1 MRVADYAMRF
11 IASLGVRHV
20 FVLTGGGAMHLNDA
34 LSRCP
39 ELEFICNHHE
49 QACAI
54 AAEAYAKATNGL
66 GVAMVTTGP
75 GGTNAITGLAGA
87 WLDSTP
93 CLFLSGQ
100 VKRADRMFKPDGTP
114 LGVRQR
120 GNQEVDIVSIVRPLT
135 KYAVTITDPS
145 SIRYHLEKAVHL
157 ARTGRPGPVWIDF
170 PIDVQAATVDERDLR
185 RFDPTEIPALEDGGL
200 AEEVSQVIE
209 RLNRAERPLLLIGNG
224 VRLSGAE
231 REILQLAR
239 SLDVPIAATWMAM
252 DLIGDEHP
260 RFVGKPGT
268 VAARGANFAVQ
279 NCDFLLSIG
288 ARLDMPVIGWS
299 AAQFAR
305 AAHKVMVDIDPGEL
319 GKLAGFMNAAICADA
334 AAFVREM
341 LRQRGAIQRRDRDD
355 WLKKCADWKARYPIV
370 QAEHRAPEGRVS
382 IYQLAEIIGQE
393 VSPEDQVV
401 SGSSGSG
408 IEIFLFAYRARQGQ
422 RVFHTAGLGA
432 MGFGI
437 PASIGACVGSGRR
450 RTVCVDG
457 DGGFQ
462 LNIQE
467 LATIAHLQLPIKFFI
482 LNNGG
487 YASIRASQAN
497 FFGAASIGCSEATGV
512 SLPDFK
518 KVAHAYG
525 IACAAIEDQSDLR
538 AQVRRVL
545 RMPGPVVCD
554 VQVITDEVRAPRV
567 TSVQHPDGSFVSK
580 PLEDLWPFLDREEF
594 LENMLVEPVSE

>member
-11 IASLGVRHV
+11 LAGLGVRHI

-34 LSRCP
+34 LSHCP
-39 ELEFICNHHE
+39 EIEYICNHHE

-54 AAEAYAKATNGL
+54 AAEAYAKATNHL

-93 CLFLSGQ
+93 VLFLSGQ

-120 GNQEVDIVSIVRPLT
+120 GIQEVDIVSIVQPLT

-145 SIRYHLEKAVHL
+145 AIRYHLEKAVYL
-157 ARTGRPGPVWIDF
+157 ARTGRPGPVWIDI
-170 PIDVQAATVDERDLR
+170 PIDVQGATVEEADLR
-185 RFDPTEIPALEDGGL
+185 RFDPTEIPPHADGLL
-200 AEEVSQVIE
+200 AVQISEVIE

-224 VRLSGAE
+224 IRLSGAE
-231 REILQLAR
+231 CEVLELVRA
-239 SLDVPIAATWMAM
+239 LDVPVAATWMAM
-252 DLIGDEHP
+252 DLIGDDHP

-268 VAARGANFAVQ
+268 VAARGANFAIQ

-288 ARLDMPVIGWS
+288 ARLDLPVVGWS
-299 AAQFAR
+299 AEQFAR
-305 AAHKVMVDIDPGEL
+305 AAHKVMVDVDPGEL
-319 GKLAGFMNAAICADA
+319 GKLSEFMDATICADA
-334 AAFVREM
+334 GMFMREI
-341 LRQRGAIQRRDRDD
+341 LRQRGTIKPRDRGG
-355 WLKKCADWKARYPIV
+355 WLTKCADWKTHYPIV
-370 QAEHRAPEGRVS
+370 QDEHRAAQGRVS
-382 IYQLAEIIGQE
+382 IYHLSEIIGE
-393 VSPEDQVV
+393 EATSEDQVV
-401 SGSSGSG
+401 SGNSGSA
-408 IEIFLFAYRARQGQ
+408 IEIFLLAYRARRGQ
-422 RVFHTAGLGA
+422 RVFHAAGLGA
-432 MGFGI
+432 MGFAL
-437 PASIGACVGSGRR
+437 PASIGVCVGSGRK
-450 RTVCVDG
+450 RTICVDG

-467 LATIAHLQLPIKFFI
+467 LATIAHLQLPIKFFV
-482 LNNGG
+482 LNNDG

-497 FFGAASIGCSEATGV
+497 FFGEPSIGCSEATGV
-512 SLPDFK
+512 CLPDFK

-525 IACAAIEDQSDLR
+525 LSCAAIEDQRDLR
-538 AQVRRVL
+538 EQVRRVL

-554 VQVITDEVRAPRV
+554 VKVIPDEVRAPRV
-567 TSVQHPDGSFVSK
+567 TSVQRPDGSFVSK

-594 LENMLVEPVSE
+594 KRNMIVPLLEI